1 LRLVSVAL
9 QQNYNTGGNIMID
22 YSRLGEFTQITQQ
35 KMKCIENALRNG
47 PKTTQQLQ
55 DVLREN
61 HFGNSLRNVQE
72 AIKNLNYVY
81 YGENHIGRGTLHK
94 LEDIEVNLAFP
105 ELVFNTNDRKII
117 SQIMQIAVFFEGA
130 IPVKEIFKAS
140 GLTKRDVD
148 AFFTEIKENADVPI
162 SSEEARLMSQLYDAI
177 EKKNVVE
184 FPYDFLKDI
193 YYGDIIHV
201 SPYYLRQYNNKWFLI
216 GHVENLPRKDVGF
229 NYPWS
234 VFPLRRILSK
244 KKGVIELKISNNK
257 YKYKDID
264 KTRIHN
270 YYKKVMGFYVPTL
283 KGEPFKEQLT
293 PLHIEIDVK
302 SNNMFRQICENP
314 IHESQKKDVRSQRI
328 TINVVESPVLYS
340 KLMSY
345 GSDIEVISPESVR
358 IKLHNKLIDVLNIY
372 NK

>member
-1 LRLVSVAL
+1 
-9 QQNYNTGGNIMID
+9 MIN
-22 YSRLGEFTQITQQ
+22 YSRLDEFTQITQK
-35 KMKCIENALRNG
+35 KMKCIENALRKG
-47 PKTTQQLQ
+47 PKTTRQLQ
-55 DVLREN
+55 DILREN
-61 HFGNSLRNVQE
+61 HFGDSLRNVQE
-72 AIKNLNYVY
+72 SIKNLNYVY
-81 YGENHIGRGTLHK
+81 DEENHIGRGTLHK
-94 LEDIEVNLAFP
+94 LEDSEVNLAFP
-105 ELVFNTNDRKII
+105 ELAFNSDDRKII
-117 SQIMQIAVFFEGA
+117 SQIMQIAVFFDGA
-130 IPVKEIFKAS
+130 IPLKEIFKVS
-140 GLTKRDVD
+140 GLTKTEVD
-148 AFFTEIKENADVPI
+148 TFFTEIKKNADVLV
-162 SSEEARLMSQLYDAI
+162 SSEEARLMAQLYDAI

-184 FPYDFLKDI
+184 FSYDFLKDI

-216 GHVENLPRKDVGF
+216 GHVENLPRNDVGF

-234 VFPLRRILSK
+234 VFPLKRILK
-244 KKGVIELKISNNK
+244 KRGASIELKKSNEQ

-264 KTRIHN
+264 KTRIHD
-270 YYKKVMGFYVPTL
+270 YYKNVMGFYVPTL

>member
-1 LRLVSVAL
+1 
-9 QQNYNTGGNIMID
+9 MIN
-22 YSRLGEFTQITQQ
+22 YSRLDEFTQITQQ

-55 DVLREN
+55 DILREN
-61 HFGNSLRNVQE
+61 HFGNSLRNVQDS
-72 AIKNLNYVY
+72 IKNLNYVY
-81 YGENHIGRGTLHK
+81 GEENHIGRGFLHK
-94 LEDIEVNLAFP
+94 IEDSEVNLAFP
-105 ELVFNTNDRKII
+105 ELVFNSNDRKII

-130 IPVKEIFKAS
+130 IPLKEIFKAS
-140 GLTKRDVD
+140 GLTRAGVD
-148 AFFTEIKENADVPI
+148 AFFTEIKKNADVPI
-162 SSEEARLMSQLYDAI
+162 STEEARLMSSLYDAI
-177 EKKNVVE
+177 KKKYVVE

-234 VFPLRRILSK
+234 VFPLKRILNK
-244 KKGVIELKISNNK
+244 KSGFIELKKSNDQ

-264 KTRIHN
+264 TTRIHN
-270 YYKKVMGFYVPTL
+270 YYKKVMGLYVPTL
-283 KGEPFKEQLT
+283 KGKSFKEQLT
-293 PLHIEIDVK
+293 PLLIEIDIK

-314 IHESQKKDVRSQRI
+314 MHVSQKEDVRNKRI
-328 TINVVESPVLYS
+328 KISVVESPILYS

-358 IKLHNKLIDVLNIY
+358 TKLHNKLIDVLNIY